1 MSDLPMDG
9 GAQADVPIDVDHVH
23 TPDPNTST
31 PPVEQEP
38 EVVEV
43 ESAEKDEKPEKGKK
57 PKDIDTALSDALK
70 KAQEKA
76 KEKLAAEEGKE
87 KGEKEDPDKAK
98 VEEKAK
104 ETDPE
109 PAEKVAKERGEDGKF
124 KPKDQPRADTY
135 PEPPSRFHESAKAE
149 WASAPESV
157 RAEATR
163 AVQELERGIEKYR
176 ASAERYEAVRQ
187 YDEIAR
193 SNGRDLSQSLR
204 KVVEVE
210 NALRQNP
217 IAGLDAVLREI
228 GPRKADGSPLT
239 LFELAHSIVKQNP
252 DQRALQQNNTIAS
265 LQSEIAQLKAA
276 VQQTQGFVKEQQLAP
291 GVAIMREFEKKNPRF
306 AEVQNEVAAVLKSG
320 LVPSHLSPAEKLD
333 RAYKTVIYNIDGA
346 LPDAQTVPAPQTT
359 QGAQT
364 AAPAAKPLNPA
375 GQKSVS
381 GAPSAVAP
389 TKAKTAS
396 GNTPS
401 IDEALQRALR
411 RAS

>member
-87 KGEKEDPDKAK
+87 KAEAGKGK
-98 VEEKAK
+98 VEEEAK
-104 ETDPE
+104 GA
-109 PAEKVAKERGEDGKF
+109 AEKVVKERGEDGKF
-124 KPKDQPRADTY
+124 KARADTY

-217 IAGLDAVLREI
+217 ITGLDAVLREI

-265 LQSEIAQLKAA
+265 LQSEIAQLKTA

-291 GVAIMREFEKKNPRF
+291 GVAIMREFEQKNPRF

-364 AAPAAKPLNPA
+364 AAPTAKPLNPA